1 MTEGW
6 QLAIDFGTTTT
17 VAAARR
23 LGESDAKMLEIG
35 GSCAVSSAVF
45 VAESGAI
52 LAGPQVERH
61 ADSAPERVVHAKRLL
76 VDADCDGSTLIDGEI
91 LRDVDLIAPVLRF
104 VHEEACDRFGGA
116 PPTQVVLTCPAAWSD
131 IRRQRLCDA
140 AATAGIENP
149 LLIEEPIAAAAN
161 LLRRDP
167 LANVPDGV
175 NIAVYDFGGTVD
187 VAILK
192 RAGDAFTLVG
202 PVDGTDALGGDTI
215 DHQLLRPIID
225 ELPPAEQAALLEPEA
240 TSDPESWVRTA
251 HQLKRTM
258 REAKE
263 ALLQRRVQMV
273 RLPNPPLSI
282 DEVELDETIL
292 RQHAGAT
299 ISSAVGFLADFLER
313 SGTESSELGAI
324 FLVGGCSRLSLLQR
338 AVGERFPGV
347 PLPRG
352 TDPKQTVALGAA
364 EWQFADPASAEAPPS
379 VTARSEPTDVP
390 GAADPESAQ
399 VTAQPAPRRAVTFVG
414 TAAPPPL
421 SAGAG
426 LKASLLAGSEVLKAS
441 IAAGSEAIRAT
452 RENRKAAVGSVAD
465 PHAEAD
471 SNLAA
476 RTASPTSV
484 STSAPSAGAVAE
496 IRPETLPRDDARLGA
511 DIDATRAPAPTL
523 TSRPPPPEPPTW
535 HLSLA
540 DLVWPRRVAANVEI
554 DRWLV
559 GVGEWFVVSQPLLL
573 ARIVGPSGNGDTV
586 TVHARCSGRLER
598 VVAERGAMLD
608 PRAWIADV
616 AATALPYRQA
626 IVPRRVTGLVLA
638 LARATKDVPDA
649 RQGVTVQI
657 GRAVQRLEWAQTY
670 LFPLPA
676 GTHAVTVSY
685 PGVGGYEG
693 TAATAIKFAPDGVVT
708 CAYELNGLRGSRA
721 RLRVVG

>member
-1 MTEGW
+1 MQADLSRGAGRCRGTLSDDLTQLERHRLNWLQDEIAELRRTFEVDIRQHWHARRHERFAEELQPHLLALTTELQAGLREDLQRIADKYVSELGLDALGAYAADLSMPERKLQQAQPLPPRDQRQVLYAARQAISNGRTSQPVLHLVTAAVGLPGAGFLVSAGLAAATYRLNVGSLARTNEQQEAVRLLRDVLETWWRDVGLAVSDYMRDARRRLDEGLADAVAARMSDLKADAGRLKQELSRPDVAERSEAVARAKAELAQLDEGTCRLLASANAPKEERVTEGW

-338 AVGERFPGV
+338 AVGERFPECLFLAG
-347 PLPRG
+347 PI
-352 TDPKQTVALGAA
+352 
-364 EWQFADPASAEAPPS
+364 PS
-379 VTARSEPTDVP
+379 RRWRWELLSGSSPTRHR
-390 GAADPESAQ
+390 
-399 VTAQPAPRRAVTFVG
+399 PRR
-414 TAAPPPL
+414 
-421 SAGAG
+421 
-426 LKASLLAGSEVLKAS
+426 
-441 IAAGSEAIRAT
+441 
-452 RENRKAAVGSVAD
+452 
-465 PHAEAD
+465 
-471 SNLAA
+471 
-476 RTASPTSV
+476 
-484 STSAPSAGAVAE
+484 
-496 IRPETLPRDDARLGA
+496 
-511 DIDATRAPAPTL
+511 
-523 TSRPPPPEPPTW
+523 
-535 HLSLA
+535 
-540 DLVWPRRVAANVEI
+540 
-554 DRWLV
+554 
-559 GVGEWFVVSQPLLL
+559 
-573 ARIVGPSGNGDTV
+573 
-586 TVHARCSGRLER
+586 
-598 VVAERGAMLD
+598 
-608 PRAWIADV
+608 
-616 AATALPYRQA
+616 
-626 IVPRRVTGLVLA
+626 
-638 LARATKDVPDA
+638 
-649 RQGVTVQI
+649 
-657 GRAVQRLEWAQTY
+657 
-670 LFPLPA
+670 
-676 GTHAVTVSY
+676 
-685 PGVGGYEG
+685 
-693 TAATAIKFAPDGVVT
+693 
-708 CAYELNGLRGSRA
+708 
-721 RLRVVG
+721 RLR